1 MFKKYTLDNGLRVL
15 LEENNIVNSIS
26 IGILFKVGSE
36 REIGK
41 NLGISHFIEH
51 MLFKGT
57 KTRTAKDITNEIDY
71 IGGEFNAYTT
81 KDHTAFYVHI
91 PSKHLEIGIDVLSDI
106 ILNSVFSR
114 EDIEKEKS
122 VVIEEINMYND
133 SPEDY
138 VYENL
143 ARKTY
148 GNFGIGHDVLG
159 NKESVQ
165 RFTREEIIKYFK
177 TYYVPDNAVISISG
191 RFNSSHILDLVAQKF
206 SKFHGVINGKDVVE
220 VKNDFSK
227 ALYAENKTNEQI
239 QLSMIIDRPLPK
251 NIKEYFISE
260 IITNYIAA
268 TPSSVLFQRLREEK
282 ALVYAVGISENEYS
296 NRSEYEL
303 SASFSKDNTE
313 EVLKIIYDE
322 INNLKKNYID
332 EGLLEILKEQL
343 KGYYFLDLEDTGC
356 RMIWSAKLML
366 RKNIMLSEEE
376 IQDIIDSIS
385 INEVIDIIDSSF
397 DYNFISLALV
407 GQDIEDVKIDF
418 GLLNP

>member
-26 IGILFKVGSE
+26 IGIVFKVGSE
-36 REIGK
+36 REIGR

-57 KTRTAKDITNEIDY
+57 KTRSAKDITNEIDY
-71 IGGEFNAYTT
+71 VGGEFNAYTT

-106 ILNSVFSR
+106 ILNSVFSQ

-159 NKESVQ
+159 NKECVQ
-165 RFTREEIIKYFK
+165 GFMRDDIIKYFK

-191 RFNSSHILDLVAQKF
+191 RVNPSYILDLVNKKF
-206 SKFHGVINGKDVVE
+206 SKFQGEIDGREVVE

-239 QLSMIIDRPLPK
+239 QLSMIIDKPLPK

-268 TPSSVLFQRLREEK
+268 TPSSVLFQRLREDK

-303 SASFSKDNTE
+303 SASFSMDNAN
-313 EVLKIIYDE
+313 EVLRIIRDE
-322 INNLKKNYID
+322 IDNLKKNYID
-332 EGLLEILKEQL
+332 DDLLEILKEQL

-366 RKNIMLSEEE
+366 LKNIILTEEE
-376 IQDIIDSIS
+376 IQDIIDSITVC
-385 INEVIDIIDSSF
+385 ELQEMIDLSF
-397 DYNFISLALV
+397 NYDLISLALV
-407 GQDIEDVKIDF
+407 GENIEKAQIDLDLF
-418 GLLNP
+418 NP